1 MSFVVIADKN
11 QIGVIKFT
19 SVSKQI
25 ISLHSQGKSNE
36 EIIHIISEEW
46 DIQDRI
52 KIIRMIDYAIGGR

>member
-1 MSFVVIADKN
+1 MVTLTISKR
-11 QIGVIKFT
+11 IKE
-19 SVSKQI
+19 
-25 ISLHSQGKSNE
+25 LHSQGKSNE